1 MRQEEHYIEILMD
14 RIGQVHPDV
23 IIIEKDISRSVL
35 AKIRMLN
42 ITVITNVKRKSIEK
56 IARCTETLI
65 IPSVNLI
72 EKRTTLGS

>member
-1 MRQEEHYIEILMD
+1 VRQEEHYIEILMD